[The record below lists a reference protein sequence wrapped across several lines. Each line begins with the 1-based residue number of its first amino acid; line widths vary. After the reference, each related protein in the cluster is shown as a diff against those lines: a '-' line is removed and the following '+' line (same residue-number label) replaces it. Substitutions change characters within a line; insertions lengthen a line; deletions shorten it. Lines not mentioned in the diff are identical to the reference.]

1 MSLYTLHIRASPE
14 GGDLIRCH
22 NRIES
27 LTFVYDK
34 HGNAELEVELR
45 INQADAYAL
54 YDRPALP
61 YVIVCYAGARIW
73 AGRLTVPTIGTRMT
87 KLTARGYWDAFSDNP
102 YTALWSTTS
111 VSEFRPVV
119 TQELANAA
127 PSRYEMDT
135 NNRVFITAKKGET
148 FGNAPVYAGFQAYE
162 LPDRGERDVVAI
174 SFDYEAL
181 APVNWRFDCNTY
193 TNAAL
198 PWTIVANVWGL
209 NATGVL
215 QTGSQ
220 SLTVAACDV
229 VTFRMYYN
237 AAAAVS
243 GAETGNIYL
252 RITNVR
258 ISTQAT
264 PVYGSDIAAAVVAY
278 AETINDQVS
287 AVIAVASSLDLRDE
301 IYEDALPA
309 DIISRV
315 ASIDDVRA
323 YVDEQRVFWYGQ
335 TAPGRWQLDIADL
348 EIERPLDR
356 VRNRAYGVYQDTSGR
371 TLRTADA
378 DNTVSQVR
386 YGVVRMTPVSASSSN
401 ATQVGTQRDV
411 ALADTANPAPRAS
424 LTIRRVLDSLGRPTL
439 PHLPRPGDLAI
450 IPSLPPTLT
459 TEVDQIRS
467 FVIGR
472 VAVSLARGRAPQ
484 VTIEPNEPTPTLT
497 TLLART
503 EALIQ
508 RVAWSPS
515 DDVPGSIMLDG
526 PWSDYSGRIGE

>member
-1 MSLYTLHIRASPE
+1 MSLYTLHIRSSPT

-22 NRIES
+22 NRIDD
-27 LTFVYDK
+27 LAFAYDK
-34 HGNAELEVELR
+34 HGCAELETTLR

-61 YVIVCYAGARIW
+61 YVSVCYAGAVIW
-73 AGRLTVPTIGTRMT
+73 AGRLTVPTIGMRTT
-87 KLTARGYWDAFSDNP
+87 KLTARGYWDAFTDNP

-111 VSEFRPVV
+111 VTEFRPMLN
-119 TQELANAA
+119 TERGTAF
-127 PSRYEMDT
+127 PDRYTVDT
-135 NNRVFITAKKGET
+135 NNRISIAANKGET
-148 FGNAPVYAGFQAYE
+148 LGTTTTAKYGYMVYIAPDQ
-162 LPDRGERDVVAI
+162 GERLITNI
-174 SFDYEAL
+174 SFDYSFSSQS
-181 APVNWRFDCNTY
+181 NWQVGLQTYNTGWSL
-193 TNAAL
+193 TAT
-198 PWTIVANVWGL
+198 PWSL
-209 NATGVL
+209 NGAGAGTV
-215 QTGSQ
+215 TGSQ
-220 SLTVAACDV
+220 SLTLGTPVERFA
-229 VTFRMYYN
+229 FYLFYN
-237 AAAAVS
+237 AANAVVT
-243 GAETGNIYL
+243 AETGDIFL

-258 ISTQAT
+258 ITTQAT
-264 PVYGSDIAAAVVAY
+264 PVYGSDIASALAAY
-278 AETINDQVS
+278 AETINDQLS
-287 AVIAVASSLDLRDE
+287 AVITTASTLDLRDE

-315 ASIDDVRA
+315 ASIDDARA
-323 YVDEQRVFWYGQ
+323 YVDEHGVFWYGQ
-335 TAPGRWQLDIADL
+335 TATGRWQLDIADL

-356 VRNRAYGVYQDTSGR
+356 VRNRAYGVYQDASGR

-386 YGVVRMTPVSASSSN
+386 YGVVRTTPVSASSSN
-401 ATQVGTQRDV
+401 ATQVGTQRDT
-411 ALADTANPAPRAS
+411 ALADTASPAPRAS
-424 LTIRRVLDSLGRPTL
+424 LTVRRVLDSLGRPTL

-450 IPSLPPTLT
+450 LPSLPPTLT

-472 VAVSLARGRAPQ
+472 VAVSLSRGQSPK
-484 VTIEPNEPTPTLT
+484 VTIEPNEPTPSLT

-526 PWSDYSGRIGE
+526 PWSDYSGRIGD